1 MMIKEKQ
8 KSFINEDFK
17 YFAKL
22 FGRATVSFLKINLIG
37 QFSIAI
43 LCITT
48 ILIIIRQTYSNG
60 SGSVHTSDE
69 AAIVVLF
76 IQRPIAFG
84 ITLLSMIASPFLLFS
99 MGNKY
104 VMFKTINRLIA
115 DKGEKLLFPII
126 DKILLKVK
134 EHQPELFRQG
144 VDKTKL
150 QLSILQEIRD
160 SKQNNWLKRIIAFG
174 FKKVDL
180 NEIDFKDENVSF
192 TEIIKVKIIDQ
203 LKSISEPSRL
213 FFWVIWGINLLILI
227 LTGFKVI

>member
-22 FGRATVSFLKINLIG
+22 FGGATVSFLKINLVG
-37 QFSIAI
+37 QFSIGI
-43 LCITT
+43 LCIAT
-48 ILIIIRQTYSNG
+48 IMIITSQSYSNG
-60 SGSVHTSDE
+60 SGYGH
-69 AAIVVLF
+69 AVVMLF

-150 QLSILQEIRD
+150 QLRILQEIRD
-160 SKQNNWLKRIIAFG
+160 SKQNKWLKKIITFG

-192 TEIIKVKIIDQ
+192 SEIIKVKIIDQ

-213 FFWVIWGINLLILI
+213 FFLVILVINLLILI
-227 LTGFKVI
+227 LTGFRVI

>member
-1 MMIKEKQ
+1 MMIKDKQ
-8 KSFINEDFK
+8 KSFINEDVK

-22 FGRATVSFLKINLIG
+22 FGRATFSFLKINLIG
-37 QFSIAI
+37 QFAIAI
-43 LCITT
+43 LCVATLM
-48 ILIIIRQTYSNG
+48 LIIMQTYP
-60 SGSVHTSDE
+60 SGGGPVHTSGE
-69 AAIVVLF
+69 AAVAVLF
-76 IQRPIAFG
+76 MQRPIAFG
-84 ITLLSMIASPFLLFS
+84 LTVISILASPFLLFS

-115 DKGEKLLFPII
+115 DKGEKLLFPIL
-126 DKILLKVK
+126 DKILSKVK

-150 QLSILQEIRD
+150 QLRILQEIRD
-160 SKQNNWLKRIIAFG
+160 SKQNKWLKKIITFG

-192 TEIIKVKIIDQ
+192 SEIIKIKIIDQ

-213 FFWVIWGINLLILI
+213 FFWVILGINALIFV
-227 LTGFKVI
+227 LTALKVM

>member
-1 MMIKEKQ
+1 MMIKDKQ
-8 KSFINEDFK
+8 KSFINEDVK

-22 FGRATVSFLKINLIG
+22 FGRATFSFLKINLIG
-37 QFSIAI
+37 QFAIAI

-48 ILIIIRQTYSNG
+48 IMLIITQTYS
-60 SGSVHTSDE
+60 SGGGPVYTSGE
-69 AAIVVLF
+69 AAVAVLF
-76 IQRPIAFG
+76 MQRPIAFG
-84 ITLLSMIASPFLLFS
+84 LAVISILASPFLLFS

-115 DKGEKLLFPII
+115 DKGENLLFPIL
-126 DKILLKVK
+126 DKLLLKVK

-150 QLSILQEIRD
+150 QLRILQEIRD
-160 SKQNNWLKRIIAFG
+160 SKQNKWLKKIIAFG

-192 TEIIKVKIIDQ
+192 SEIIKVKIIDQ

-213 FFWVIWGINLLILI
+213 FFWVILGINVLILV
-227 LTGFKVI
+227 LTVFKAI